1 MSKSIVVV
9 SAGSPSTRRDRNRTE
24 SAVLPGK
31 FRSCDDW
38 RATIPEAV
46 TVLFARRYLL
56 NFPDNTALSVR
67 FRSLLVLGEPADTT
81 TIDFDTSDH
90 PDFGSPGRSQNAL
103 PRNGHFIISYDVY
116 MLSAVL

>member
-1 MSKSIVVV
+1 MLLLFKNLFFVILII
-9 SAGSPSTRRDRNRTE
+9 GPSSLKNPRFLVCLKRR
-24 SAVLPGK
+24 
-31 FRSCDDW
+31 
-38 RATIPEAV
+38 IPEAV